1 MMQRTTSLSYQSLKG
16 VRKLEQV
23 QYHIKCKKGEVNKA
37 VLLPGDIER
46 ADYIGTKFFRD
57 SKNIVENREFHIY
70 NGSYEDKPVAV
81 CSTGIGCMSAA
92 VAIEELTNIG
102 CKYFIRVGTCG
113 SLSSEINPG
122 DIIIATGAVRGD
134 GASKEYIP
142 IEYPAVADYRVVTAL
157 RNRAKKKNTDYGLGI
172 IRTHDA
178 FYMES
183 PFAFGDYKKRVAIWA
198 KAGTL
203 AIENESSILFIIGSL
218 RKIQVGTILVAAGNL
233 ITGKKNT
240 KDELQK
246 SVDEAITIA
255 AGALV
260 DLQEEEEEKI

>member
-1 MMQRTTSLSYQSLKG
+1 MES
-16 VRKLEQV
+16 V
-23 QYHIKCKKGEVNKA
+23 QYHLKCKQNEVNQA

-57 SKNIVENREFHIY
+57 SEKIAENREFHIY
-70 NGSYEDKPVAV
+70 NGSYEDKPIAV

-92 VAIEELTNIG
+92 VAIEELINIG

-113 SLSSEINPG
+113 TLSSQINPG

-142 IEYPAVADYRVVTAL
+142 IEYPAVADYRTVNAL
-157 RNRAKKKNTDYGLGI
+157 QNRAKKEDSDYNLGI

-183 PFAFGDYKKRVAIWA
+183 PFAFGDYKKRVTIWA
-198 KAGTL
+198 EAGTL
-203 AIENESSILFIIGSL
+203 AIENESSTLFVIGSL
-218 RKIQVGTILVAAGNL
+218 KNVQVGAILVAAGNL
-233 ITGKKNT
+233 ITGGKST

-246 SVDEAITIA
+246 SINKAITIA
-255 AGALV
+255 SGALV
-260 DLQEEEEEKI
+260 DLQKGEEKKI

>member
-1 MMQRTTSLSYQSLKG
+1 M
-16 VRKLEQV
+16 EQV
-23 QYHIKCKKGEVNKA
+23 QYHIRCKKDEVNKA

-46 ADYIGTKFFRD
+46 ADYIGKKYLRD
-57 SKNIVENREFHIY
+57 SEKIVENREFHIY

-113 SLSSEINPG
+113 SISPQINPG
-122 DIIIATGAVRGD
+122 DIIIVTGAIRGD
-134 GASKEYIP
+134 GASKEYVP
-142 IEYPAVADYRVVTAL
+142 IEYPAVADYRTVIAL
-157 RNRAKKKNTDYGLGI
+157 RNRAKKEDADYKLGI

-183 PFAFGDYKKRVAIWA
+183 PFAFGDYKKRISVWA

-203 AIENESSILFIIGSL
+203 AIENESSTLFVIGSL
-218 RKIQVGTILVAAGNL
+218 KNVQVGSILVAAGNL
-233 ITGKKNT
+233 ITGKKGT
-240 KDELQK
+240 KNELQK
-246 SVDEAITIA
+246 SIDKAITIA

-260 DLQEEEEEKI
+260 DLQREKEEKI

>member
-1 MMQRTTSLSYQSLKG
+1 M
-16 VRKLEQV
+16 EQV
-23 QYHIKCKKGEVNKA
+23 QYHIRCKKDEVNKA

-46 ADYIGTKFFRD
+46 ADYIGKKFLRD
-57 SKNIVENREFHIY
+57 SEKIVENREFHIY

-122 DIIIATGAVRGD
+122 DIIIVTGAIRGD
-134 GASKEYIP
+134 GASKEYVP
-142 IEYPAVADYRVVTAL
+142 IEYPAVADYRTVIAL
-157 RNRAKKKNTDYGLGI
+157 RNRAKKEDADYKLGI

-183 PFAFGDYKKRVAIWA
+183 PFAFGDYKKRISVWA

-203 AIENESSILFIIGSL
+203 AIENESSTLFVIGSL
-218 RKIQVGTILVAAGNL
+218 KNVQVGSILVAAGNL
-233 ITGKKNT
+233 ITGKKGT
-240 KDELQK
+240 KNELQK
-246 SVDEAITIA
+246 SIDKAITIA

-260 DLQEEEEEKI
+260 DLQREKEEKI

>member
-1 MMQRTTSLSYQSLKG
+1 
-16 VRKLEQV
+16 LEQV
-23 QYHIKCKKGEVNKA
+23 QYHIRCKKGEVNKA

-57 SKNIVENREFHIY
+57 SKEIVQNREFHIY
-70 NGSYEDKPVAV
+70 NGSYENKPVAV

-113 SLSSEINPG
+113 SLSPQINPG

-134 GASKEYIP
+134 GASKEYVP
-142 IEYPAVADYRVVTAL
+142 IEYPAVADYHTVIAL
-157 RNRAKKKNTDYGLGI
+157 RNRAKKEDTDYKLGI

-183 PFAFGDYKKRVAIWA
+183 PFAFGDYRKRISVWTE
-198 KAGTL
+198 AGTL
-203 AIENESSILFIIGSL
+203 AIENESSTLFVIGSL
-218 RKIQVGTILVAAGNL
+218 RRVRVGSILVAAGNL
-233 ITGKKNT
+233 ITGKKGT
-240 KDELQK
+240 KNELQK
-246 SVDEAITIA
+246 SIDKAIIIA
-255 AGALV
+255 TGALV
-260 DLQEEEEEKI
+260 DLQKEEKI

>member
-1 MMQRTTSLSYQSLKG
+1 M
-16 VRKLEQV
+16 EQV
-23 QYHIKCKKGEVNKA
+23 QYHIRCKKGEVNKA

-46 ADYIGTKFFRD
+46 ADYIGKKFLRD
-57 SKNIVENREFHIY
+57 SEKIVENREFHIY

-122 DIIIATGAVRGD
+122 DIIIVTGAIRGD
-134 GASKEYIP
+134 GASKEYVP
-142 IEYPAVADYRVVTAL
+142 IEYPAVADYRTVIAL
-157 RNRAKKKNTDYGLGI
+157 RNRAKKEDADYKLGI

-183 PFAFGDYKKRVAIWA
+183 PFAFGDYKKRISVWA

-203 AIENESSILFIIGSL
+203 AIENESSTLFVIGSL
-218 RKIQVGTILVAAGNL
+218 KNVQVGSILVAAGNL
-233 ITGKKNT
+233 ITGKKGT
-240 KDELQK
+240 KNELQK
-246 SVDEAITIA
+246 SIDKAITIA

-260 DLQEEEEEKI
+260 DLQREKEEKI

>member
-1 MMQRTTSLSYQSLKG
+1 
-16 VRKLEQV
+16 
-23 QYHIKCKKGEVNKA
+23 VNKA

-46 ADYIGTKFFRD
+46 ADYIGTKFFQD
-57 SKNIVENREFHIY
+57 SEKIAENREFHIY
-70 NGSYEDKPVAV
+70 NGTYENKPVAI

-113 SLSSEINPG
+113 ALSSQINPG
-122 DIIIATGAVRGD
+122 DIIIVTGAVRGD
-134 GASKEYIP
+134 GASKEYVP
-142 IEYPAVADYRVVTAL
+142 IEYPAVADYRTVTAL
-157 RNRAKKKNTDYGLGI
+157 RNRAKKEDIDCKLGI

-183 PFAFGDYKKRVAIWA
+183 PFAFGDYKKRVSLWA
-198 KAGTL
+198 EAGVL
-203 AIENESSILFIIGSL
+203 AIENESSTLFIIGSL
-218 RKIQVGTILVAAGNL
+218 RKVQVGTILVVVGNL
-233 ITGKKNT
+233 ITDKRAT

-246 SVDEAITIA
+246 NVDKAITIA

-260 DLQEEEEEKI
+260 DLQREEKI

>member
-1 MMQRTTSLSYQSLKG
+1 M
-16 VRKLEQV
+16 EQV
-23 QYHIKCKKGEVNKA
+23 QYHIRCKKGEVNKA

-57 SKNIVENREFHIY
+57 SEKIVENREFHIY
-70 NGSYEDKPVAV
+70 NGTYENKPLAV

-92 VAIEELTNIG
+92 VAIEELINVG

-113 SLSSEINPG
+113 SLSSHINPG

-134 GASKEYIP
+134 GASKEYVP
-142 IEYPAVADYRVVTAL
+142 IEYPAVADYRTVIAL
-157 RNRAKKKNTDYGLGI
+157 RNRAKKEDADYKLGI

-198 KAGTL
+198 EAGIL
-203 AIENESSILFIIGSL
+203 AIENESSTLFVIGSL
-218 RKIQVGTILVAAGNL
+218 RKVQVGSILVAAGNL
-233 ITGKKNT
+233 ITGKKGT

-246 SVDEAITIA
+246 SIDKAITIA
-255 AGALV
+255 AEALV
-260 DLQEEEEEKI
+260 DLQEEEEGKEEEI

>member
-1 MMQRTTSLSYQSLKG
+1 M
-16 VRKLEQV
+16 EQV
-23 QYHIKCKKGEVNKA
+23 QYHIRCKKGEVNKA

-46 ADYIGTKFFRD
+46 ADYIGKKFLRD
-57 SKNIVENREFHIY
+57 SEKIVENREFHIY

-92 VAIEELTNIG
+92 VAIEELINIG

-122 DIIIATGAVRGD
+122 DIIIVTGAIRGD
-134 GASKEYIP
+134 GASKEYVP
-142 IEYPAVADYRVVTAL
+142 IEYPAVADYRTVIAL
-157 RNRAKKKNTDYGLGI
+157 RNRAKKEDADYNLGI

-183 PFAFGDYKKRVAIWA
+183 PFAFGDYKKRISVWA
-198 KAGTL
+198 EAGVL
-203 AIENESSILFIIGSL
+203 AIENESSALFVIGSL
-218 RKIQVGTILVAAGNL
+218 RKVQVGSILVAAGNL
-233 ITGKKNT
+233 ITGKKGT
-240 KDELQK
+240 KNELQK
-246 SVDEAITIA
+246 SIDKAITIA

-260 DLQEEEEEKI
+260 DLQREKEEKI